1 MFGTCDGVCDAA
13 GEVDMVVFE
22 EYHVEESDA
31 VVGAAANADGF
42 LFKKSKARCG
52 LAGVKNSCVCP
63 SKQFDVAMG
72 GGGDATHSLHDV
84 EHESFGLEEGEDSS
98 FNKESDVTF
107 FDGLAV
113 MDEDGDFEFGVEGVE
128 DFFGDLDAGK
138 DAVFFDDE
146 LLFAHGVR
154 GDAGEGGMVSVT
166 DVFGEPIFDL

>member
-1 MFGTCDGVCDAA
+1 MFGACNGVCDAA

-22 EYHVEESDA
+22 KNHVEESDA

-42 LFKKSKARCG
+42 LLKKSKARCG
-52 LAGVKNSCVCP
+52 LAGVKDSCVCP
-63 SKQFDVAMG
+63 SKKFDVSMG

-84 EHESFGLEEGEDSS
+84 EHESFGLQEREDSS
-98 FNKESDVTF
+98 FNNEGDVTL
-107 FDGLAV
+107 FDGFSI
-113 MDEDGDFEFGVEGVE
+113 MNEHCDFEFGVEGVE
-128 DFFGDLDAGK
+128 DFFGDLDASK

-154 GDAGEGGMVSVT
+154 GDAGEGGMVSVA